1 MSPKLSDD
9 QKEQRNLQ
17 ILEAAKRAFELK
29 GYGATTLKDIVE
41 EAGMSRGW
49 IYLYYQSKEE
59 IFEALLH
66 WQDMRHKDY
75 IETLI
80 HSSLSIWKIIQHL
93 YAQQL
98 EDLLRFPNAGLQ
110 SAFYEYSLIG
120 SRDEERRGLLIERY
134 DSGIAHFATLIRI
147 GIERGEFSPD
157 MEAMD
162 ISRLAASYQEGIM
175 THSIT
180 VGTKKAKTSMQ
191 FEALIAY
198 LKTLLHPVTVHEPD
212 HLEGN

>member
-9 QKEQRNLQ
+9 QKELRTLQ
-17 ILEAAKRAFELK
+17 ILEAAKRAFEYK

-66 WQDMRHKDY
+66 WQDMRYKEH

-80 HSSLSIWKIIQHL
+80 HSSSSVWKIIQDL
-93 YAQQL
+93 YTQQL
-98 EDLLRFPNAGLQ
+98 QDLLRFPNAGLQ

-120 SRDEERRGLLIERY
+120 SRDEERRNLLIERY
-134 DSGIAHFATLIRI
+134 NSGVAQFATLIRI
-147 GIERGEFSPD
+147 GVERGEFSPD
-157 MEAMD
+157 MDVMD

-180 VGTKKAKTSMQ
+180 VGTEKAKTSMQ
-191 FEALIAY
+191 FEALLAY
-198 LKTLLHPVTVHEPD
+198 LKTLLHPVMIHEPD
-212 HLEGN
+212 HSEEN

>member
-17 ILEAAKRAFELK
+17 ILEAARRVFELK

-59 IFEALLH
+59 IFEALLQ
-66 WQDMRHKDY
+66 WQDLQHKDHV
-75 IETLI
+75 EALI
-80 HSSLSIWKIIQHL
+80 DSSLSIWEIMLDL
-93 YAQQL
+93 YSQQL
-98 EDLLRFPNAGLQ
+98 QALLRLPHAGLQ
-110 SAFYEYSLIG
+110 SAFYEFSLIG
-120 SRDEERRGLLIERY
+120 SRDEKRRILLKERY
-134 DSGIAHFATLIRI
+134 DSGIAQWARLIHI
-147 GIERGEFSPD
+147 GVERGEFSPMMD
-157 MEAMD
+157 PMD

-180 VGTKKAKTSMQ
+180 VGIDKAKTSMQ
-191 FEALIAY
+191 FEALTNY
-198 LKTLLHPVTVHEPD
+198 LKMLLNPTVNHEFD
-212 HLEGN
+212 HREDI

>member
-1 MSPKLSDD
+1 MSPKLSDN

-17 ILEAAKRAFELK
+17 ILEAAKRAFEQK

-49 IYLYYQSKEE
+49 IYLYYKSKEE

-66 WQDMRHKDY
+66 WQDMRYKEH
-75 IETLI
+75 IEALI

-93 YAQQL
+93 YEQQL

-110 SAFYEYSLIG
+110 SAFYEYALIG
-120 SRDEERRGLLIERY
+120 SRDEARRDLLTKRY
-134 DSGIAHFATLIRI
+134 DSGIAQFATLIRI
-147 GIERGEFSPD
+147 GVDRGEFSPD
-157 MEAMD
+157 IDAKD
-162 ISRLAASYQEGIM
+162 ISRIVASFQEGIM

-180 VGTKKAKTSMQ
+180 VGTEKAKTRMQ
-191 FEALIAY
+191 FEALITY
-198 LKTLLHPVTVHEPD
+198 LKTILHPVMIHEPD
-212 HLEGN
+212 HSEEK